1 MTEQHTGDPYGDR
14 PAPSPW
20 GPQYQSQPG
29 QPMDPSYQSQP
40 SAGMWPNPPAGD
52 PQSPYG
58 QQIPQGHPQF
68 PPPPGQPVDPR
79 YQQQPMQPPPP
90 GYSPQ
95 PPQGYAQAPQGYAQA
110 PYQSQVSAPYPQQM
124 PPEYAQPPYAQQGP
138 PEYAQPQYAQQG
150 PPGYPQ
156 QAGPEGPAKKKG
168 KTTLLVALGL
178 VVLLAAGGGT
188 AWFVARG
195 GPGGGGGASA
205 GGTAWDVPLPNAGSG
220 DFTSGYAYGT
230 WMTDTAVIRAQRD
243 GVLAYDLKSG
253 ARAWG
258 IPSPGEELCG
268 ATPELKDGKGAVA
281 YGASGLC
288 DHLTGLD
295 TATGKLTWKIKI
307 PAEKSKL
314 ANARTVPRIMSAG
327 GMAILYVDRALYGYR
342 LSDGHGVWGLKS
354 DATCSVKDVN
364 ANGNSVAV
372 LLTCYNSSSS
382 TNVAVLDAATGKL
395 VRKHE
400 IGDVGLMGAVLS
412 AEPTIIGREE
422 SDGNVFAVLDS
433 KPEKS
438 VEIKAGKVDM
448 LAMNRVAYIDGALEQ
463 RRYAVHGNRLYL
475 ATFAENVPG
484 KMRSEDKALAF
495 DLTTGKQLWQSSGTH
510 DTRLTYVR
518 ADDRGLLALEAGDRR
533 DLAPRLVR
541 LDAATGAATS
551 VAELPQKYGTD
562 GEGARVFERNGT
574 VVIVPWTSVA
584 TKFSVIC
591 VDTKED

>member
-1 MTEQHTGDPYGDR
+1 M
-14 PAPSPW
+14 
-20 GPQYQSQPG
+20 
-29 QPMDPSYQSQP
+29 
-40 SAGMWPNPPAGD
+40 
-52 PQSPYG
+52 
-58 QQIPQGHPQF
+58 
-68 PPPPGQPVDPR
+68 DPR

-95 PPQGYAQAPQGYAQA
+95 PPQGYAQP
-110 PYQSQVSAPYPQQM
+110 PYQQQATAPYPQQATASYPQQATAPYPQQ
-124 PPEYAQPPYAQQGP
+124 PPPGYAQPPYTQQGP
-138 PEYAQPQYAQQG
+138 F
-150 PPGYPQ
+150 GYPQ
-156 QAGPEGPAKKKG
+156 QEGPAGPAGPEGPAKKKG
-168 KTTLLVALGL
+168 KTTLFVALGL

-188 AWFVARG
+188 AWLVAKG

-243 GVLAYDLKSG
+243 GVLAYNLKSG

-268 ATPELKDGKGAVA
+268 ATPELTEGKGAIA
-281 YGASGLC
+281 YGTSGLC

-295 TATGKLTWKIKI
+295 AATGKLTWKVKI
-307 PAEKSKL
+307 PAEKSRL
-314 ANARTVPRIMSAG
+314 ANSRTVPRIMSAG

-342 LSDGHGVWGLKS
+342 LSDGRRTWGLKS
-354 DATCSVKDVN
+354 DAACGAKDVN
-364 ANGNSVAV
+364 ANGDRVAV
-372 LLTCYNSSSS
+372 LLRCYTGGGSS
-382 TNVAVLDAATGKL
+382 TRVMTLDPVTGKL
-395 VRKHE
+395 VREHK
-400 IGDVGLMGAVLS
+400 IGDVGLMGSVLS
-412 AEPTIIGREE
+412 AVPTIIQREE
-422 SDGNVFAVLDS
+422 GGGNVFTVLDD
-433 KPEKS
+433 KGGNP
-438 VEIKAGKVDM
+438 VEIKTGHVDM
-448 LAMNRVAYIDGALEQ
+448 LAMNRVAFIDGAFEL

-475 ATFAENVPG
+475 ATFAQNVPG
-484 KMRSEDKALAF
+484 QMRSADKALAF

-510 DTRLTYVR
+510 ATKLNYVR

-562 GEGARVFERNGT
+562 GDGARVFERNGT

-591 VDTKED
+591 VDTKGD